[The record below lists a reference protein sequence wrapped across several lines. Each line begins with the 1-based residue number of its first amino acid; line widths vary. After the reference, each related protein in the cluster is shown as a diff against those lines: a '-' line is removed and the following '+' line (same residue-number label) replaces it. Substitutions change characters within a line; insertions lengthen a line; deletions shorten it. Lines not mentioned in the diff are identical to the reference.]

1 MIQISTTAPAN
12 WPGANTPLTSPT
24 RPVAAVVPVAPVGPV
39 ASARPDEEALR
50 PGRRVPG
57 EAATDGAT
65 PSAADGSGRR
75 NGSVATTLAET
86 QARLEQ
92 QKADQ
97 EAREAQEQ
105 ADREAIE
112 RLRQALVDAWDAS
125 AAVVE
130 QALADKD
137 PAGSSGAP
145 GSAPNSASGGSSGGP
160 SRVASL
166 YDAAA
171 LDPAAGQ
178 AGQIISRR
186 V

>member
-1 MIQISTTAPAN
+1 MIQISTTAPAS
-12 WPGANTPLTSPT
+12 WPGANTPLTGPA
-24 RPVAAVVPVAPVGPV
+24 RPVAVVTPVAPVGPV
-39 ASARPDEEALR
+39 ASARADEEAR
-50 PGRRVPG
+50 RRVPG
-57 EAATDGAT
+57 DAGTDAAASPPD
-65 PSAADGSGRR
+65 
-75 NGSVATTLAET
+75 GSVATTLADT
-86 QARLEQ
+86 QAKAEQ

-97 EAREAQEQ
+97 EALEAREQ

-130 QALADKD
+130 QALAEKD
-137 PAGSSGAP
+137 PT
-145 GSAPNSASGGSSGGP
+145 ASGGG
-160 SRVASL
+160 SRAAAL

-178 AGQIISRR
+178 TGQIISRR

>member
-1 MIQISTTAPAN
+1 MIQISTTAPAS
-12 WPGANTPLTSPT
+12 WPGANTPLTGPT

-50 PGRRVPG
+50 AGRRVPG
-57 EAATDGAT
+57 ETTTDGAT
-65 PSAADGSGRR
+65 PPSAEGSGRS
-75 NGSVATTLAET
+75 NGGVATTLAET

-137 PAGSSGAP
+137 PASS
-145 GSAPNSASGGSSGGP
+145 SAASGNASGGPSGGT

-178 AGQIISRR
+178 TGQIISRR

>member
-1 MIQISTTAPAN
+1 MIQISTTAPAS
-12 WPGANTPLTSPT
+12 WPGANTPLTGPA
-24 RPVAAVVPVAPVGPV
+24 RPVAVVTPVAPVGPV
-39 ASARPDEEALR
+39 ASARADEEA
-50 PGRRVPG
+50 GRRIPG
-57 EAATDGAT
+57 DAGTDAAAAS
-65 PSAADGSGRR
+65 PSD
-75 NGSVATTLAET
+75 GSVATTVADT
-86 QARLEQ
+86 QAKAEQ

-97 EAREAQEQ
+97 EALEAREQ

-130 QALADKD
+130 QALAEKD
-137 PAGSSGAP
+137 PT
-145 GSAPNSASGGSSGGP
+145 ASGGG
-160 SRVASL
+160 SRAAAL

-178 AGQIISRR
+178 TGQIISRR